1 MTTKNTNK
9 TKKTYFFNET
19 ITIQSKGIV
28 ANSFEEAQ
36 EKYLDAFKENVKFG
50 KMIADSS
57 DFNCYSQD
65 AEGNETHEY

>member
-1 MTTKNTNK
+1 MTNENTTN

-19 ITIQSKGIV
+19 ITIQSRGIV

-36 EKYLDAFKENVKFG
+36 EKYLNAFVENVKFG

-57 DFNCYSQD
+57 DFTCYSQD

>member
-1 MTTKNTNK
+1 MKTNEPN

-19 ITIQSKGIV
+19 ITISSKGIV

-36 EKYLDAFKENVKFG
+36 EMYMDIFKKDVKFG
-50 KMIADSS
+50 PRLGADSS
-57 DFNCYSQD
+57 DYTCYSQD